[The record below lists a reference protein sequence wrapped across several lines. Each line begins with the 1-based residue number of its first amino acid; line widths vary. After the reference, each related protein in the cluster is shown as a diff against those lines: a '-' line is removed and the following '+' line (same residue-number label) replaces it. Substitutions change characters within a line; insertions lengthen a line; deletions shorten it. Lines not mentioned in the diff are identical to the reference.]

1 MICLI
6 KHRVALK
13 TTLNNLPKETYNL
26 KAKKILSQLS
36 YMESMLSE
44 YSYQELKSVEAVN
57 LKKSFQSF
65 KTSLEDKVFGSSIP
79 QRTVDINPANDK
91 LDGSTTQ
98 NVNTLVSK
106 VSHEIRTPLNGIIGF
121 ADLLKEEG
129 LTTKQ
134 LAHVG
139 AIQTA
144 SFSLMKIFNEL
155 LSKLVNQTN
164 SKDSNENPLP
174 MLNQRA
180 DTKSKN
186 PEIDLSSMLEDC
198 LGEIDLLENLVLLFK
213 QNVFEFIRAAS
224 CHLKNKDLEQLAFAA
239 HKIKAGLAM
248 MQSDSLHSIIVT
260 MEQCCKDKADKEQ
273 LDFLYASFLR
283 EYPKTES
290 AIDVQMNKLK
300 NNRK

>member
-6 KHRVALK
+6 KHRIALK

-79 QRTVDINPANDK
+79 QRNVDINPGNEK

-98 NVNTLVSK
+98 NVNILASK

-155 LSKLVNQTN
+155 LSKCVNQTN
-164 SKDSNENPLP
+164 RKDINENPLP

-213 QNVFEFIRAAS
+213 QNVFEFIGAAS

-260 MEQCCKDKADKEQ
+260 MEKCCKENADKEQ

-300 NNRK
+300 KNRK